1 MSNTYDIVKTE
12 DLTKKQMRQATEYCN
27 GKPKKVIHSTA
38 CENVSFV
45 LNKEKWIPMPSE
57 LTAENGAKA
66 LLSGEFSESIK
77 IGCGYCDNGVS
88 YDDDLEQCEECDG
101 LGGYNCT
108 VPVSW
113 TTIKEIYAMA
123 VKYLQKEE
131 EEVKG
136 E

>member
-12 DLTKKQMRQATEYCN
+12 DLTKKQMRQAAEYCN

-38 CENVSFV
+38 CKNVSFV

-66 LLSGEFSESIK
+66 LLIGEFHESIP
-77 IGCGYCDNGVS
+77 V
-88 YDDDLEQCEECDG
+88 QCPDCDG
-101 LGGYNCT
+101 AFEDIRDDEICETCGGAGDIPQD

-123 VKYLQKEE
+123 VKHLQKEE
-131 EEVKG
+131 EGVK
-136 E
+136 